1 MAPIIDVLII
11 GGGPAGLTVASTL
24 ARQVQTCIV
33 FDNGTY
39 RNKASN
45 DMHMV
50 LTADSSSPADF
61 RASARKE
68 LLSNY
73 DTVAFQESTTITK
86 VTKIEGGFE
95 VKDTEGTTWEGKKLV
110 LATGV
115 EDIYPAI
122 EGYADCWPSG
132 M

>member
-1 MAPIIDVLII
+1 MAPMTDVLII

-24 ARQVQTCIV
+24 ARQIQTCIV
-33 FDNGTY
+33 FDDGTY

-50 LTADSSSPADF
+50 LTADRSSPTAY
-61 RASARKE
+61 RTKAREE
-68 LLSNY
+68 LLHNY
-73 DTVAFQESTTITK
+73 DTVSFQETTVTK

-95 VKDTEGTTWEGKKLV
+95 VEDTKGSTWQGKKLV

-122 EGYADCWPSG
+122 EGYAECWSSG